1 MKNKVDIGKL
11 IEKKYK
17 GNTLELSDI
26 LEQIDLVLQETSDYE
41 YNSKIDTGNLEENP
55 ESVNISQRMYGAQG
69 IRNEIP
75 DELGYGDNV
84 NITPSVRPTTVAE
97 GGEGS
102 SQQAKT
108 YTVQVPDLFSM
119 ITNSE
124 MEPNDEDRKLI
135 KRIVLN
141 LKDVEAKKGNWIER
155 IKAIN
160 KFTEDAQGN
169 AAQYEGRDIRRAVS
183 NLIFLN
189 LLKKIS
195 FFVAQPGKLFEYII
209 APLIGTEAKV
219 VGSVDQDI
227 IDITKESQGKVWD
240 YSVKLFTGKKSGFD
254 LKGSRD
260 KLKAAIDLKGA
271 PITYIIAVSDVGSK
285 TIQFSELRVS
295 DRAEHFSASPLEQ
308 QPEQV
313 TEIQGAEEP
322 NADKKKKNEFA
333 ASNEWGKI
341 TTVGSGIIL
350 KNEQENAV
358 GVYIPTAEDQNKM
371 DDFLPYAV
379 KQARKIDRSKNIIE
393 FGGQR
398 DTYENFQKLSNLF
411 GPIKTELDAVDSSA
425 KYLNF
430 LNLQKPESIKPNATK
445 FRTALKDAVTH
456 INKYSDQVM
465 PPDITSYYWTS
476 SGKDEQQQVAEQEQ
490 VKAKVNQVKQLFL
503 KLTLTLKSILATEFQ
518 KMKTSSDQE
527 KQVKENINFQ
537 VNEQPK
543 TEQKPKSA
551 GEFSVRLQGSW
562 ANLVS
567 LSLNLGDPKVYNQQQ
582 LKIVS
587 DLAEDMNKVLS
598 SYQELNTNLVSFFA
612 TSKESQ
618 KSITK
623 SDTGFGDKVIQNAED
638 IKSGVNGLLEKEG
651 TPSKLETE

>member
-26 LEQIDLVLQETSDYE
+26 LEQIDLVLQETSDYK
-41 YNSKIDTGNLEENP
+41 YNSKIDTGDLEENP
-55 ESVNISQRMYGAQG
+55 ESVSISQRMYGAQG
-69 IRNEIP
+69 SRNQRP
-75 DELGYGDNV
+75 DDLGYGDNV

-260 KLKAAIDLKGA
+260 KLKAAIDLKNA

-295 DRAEHFSASPLEQ
+295 DRAEHFSASPLKQ
-308 QPEQV
+308 QPV
-313 TEIQGAEEP
+313 QGAEEP
-322 NADKKKKNEFA
+322 KPEKKEFA

-371 DDFLPYAV
+371 DDFLPYAA

-411 GPIKTELDAVDSSA
+411 GPIKTELDPVGSST

-430 LNLQKPESIKPNATK
+430 LNLQKPESKTPNATK
-445 FRTALKDAVTH
+445 FRTALKDAVTY

-465 PPDITSYYWTS
+465 SPDITSFYWTS
-476 SGKDEQQQVAEQEQ
+476 SGKDTQQQVAEQEQ